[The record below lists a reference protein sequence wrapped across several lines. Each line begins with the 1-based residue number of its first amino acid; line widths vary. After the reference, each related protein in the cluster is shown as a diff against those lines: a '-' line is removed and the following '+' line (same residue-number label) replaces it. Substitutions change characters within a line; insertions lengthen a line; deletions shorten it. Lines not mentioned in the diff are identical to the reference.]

1 MNDGTIAVCS
11 LVWGTFF
18 SPSQHQRGR
27 VTPPSVCNKK
37 TMLIILTSH
46 RTGALILDAVHR
58 PYLTFLPAQE
68 EKKRAI
74 VLIESGQSSA
84 FSVQDVSWGQ
94 RGVSIRRPKRPLS
107 WVVVVLLL
115 HNVKYTNMLSS

>member
-68 EKKRAI
+68 EKKKER
-74 VLIESGQSSA
+74 L
-84 FSVQDVSWGQ
+84 F
-94 RGVSIRRPKRPLS
+94 
-107 WVVVVLLL
+107 
-115 HNVKYTNMLSS
+115 